1 MRSIGMEDR
10 SRDLSWAT
18 PLIAIVPRSIVDAP
32 DLALV
37 MDIFDKGELISRPGY
52 DPTVLQ
58 RAGFGVLFACFAL
71 MAIVAANRRNAIYG
85 FVGLILSASL
95 LVSLAEHYY
104 IIKLGTSQSPTNDAI
119 RFLGGKGVDFEHVV
133 GIDRSLEK
141 SAIRFIIAFWNT
153 SWVPLHYLAAGELE
167 QRIHDWNLKYLV
179 TPEVL
184 AFPVAFHA
192 PGIYVYLLEARPE
205 RSAPDPPD

>member
-1 MRSIGMEDR
+1 MIA
-10 SRDLSWAT
+10 LSLLKLSPVVERPEKLCLIAGAFLLGALTAWAT

-119 RFLGGKGVDFEHVV
+119 RFLGGRE
-133 GIDRSLEK
+133 STLSMW
-141 SAIRFIIAFWNT
+141 SALIAVW
-153 SWVPLHYLAAGELE
+153 
-167 QRIHDWNLKYLV
+167 KK
-179 TPEVL
+179 VL
-184 AFPVAFHA
+184 
-192 PGIYVYLLEARPE
+192 
-205 RSAPDPPD
+205 SAS